1 MTAAGCEVPL
11 YFDRLAPCLYLT
23 DVGMLSQQRGLYVT
37 CRQKDFSNK
46 FYTLDYIDIEFD
58 LLTEVADVDH
68 ANYFTRQ
75 LFTLRPPTIYKKMKK
90 IRKHFTANISFDTF

>member
-1 MTAAGCEVPL
+1 
-11 YFDRLAPCLYLT
+11 
-23 DVGMLSQQRGLYVT
+23 MLSQQRGLYVT
-37 CRQKDFSNK
+37 CREKDFSNK

-75 LFTLRPPTIYKKMKK
+75 MVTLRPPTIYKKNEEDKK
-90 IRKHFTANISFDTF
+90 AFYRQYFF

>member
-37 CRQKDFSNK
+37 CREKDFSNK

-68 ANYFTRQ
+68 ANYFTRH
-75 LFTLRPPTIYKKMKK
+75 LVTLRPPFKENEE
-90 IRKHFTANISFDTF
+90 HEFSFYRQYFFRYFLK